1 MSRRLLLA
9 SAISSLTVFAPAA
22 FAQTEVTDEV
32 TDPIATSTAGSGGA
46 ADDIHITLTGRVV
59 VSTTTTPAVTLDSD
73 NTILQEGNVSIITD
87 DDGGVGIHVVGGNT
101 GTLTNS
107 GLVQVQSDSRPTD
120 LDGDGDLDGPAA
132 IGGNRIA
139 ILVDGAAVFTGDI
152 ILTTRSA
159 ITVLGNDSSGIRVLT
174 GIDGSLDLDGT
185 IGIIG
190 DRSEGVAIQSD
201 VSDDIFVRGQVTA
214 VGDGTVGVSVEG
226 DVGGTIAIAGTI
238 AASGYQFS
246 GQPNAEYLAILDA
259 DDLNQG
265 GSAFY
270 LSGSVAEGVLVDG
283 PTTTAAGISNAQISV
298 RGSAPAMSIEATA
311 ASGDIVLGE
320 VVIAAV
326 VDDPDTADDETQA
339 EQFLGYS
346 LVNRGTLAASGEL
359 EAINATALRI
369 GGSGGFSATLSDGM
383 LNDGAISA
391 TSNGANAT
399 SVLVA
404 SGAVIPVLTNVG
416 DLRATS
422 IGAGGIARSI
432 DIESGGSLFSLNNDL
447 IIFSQALLGGS
458 AYAIRDQSNTLASI
472 TNTHV
477 ISALGTAPLDGV
489 ALPTSETVAIDLSA
503 STIDTTY
510 HQYRPTDADADS
522 RIETLGDIR
531 FGSGNDTLRVE
542 AGGVTGAVSFGLG
555 ADQLILSGGSRLAGE
570 LTDTD
575 GDLNIQVDDA
585 TLQLASTAP
594 TNVSEARFGDGSRLL
609 FEIDHD
615 AGIAAS
621 LNASGTIT
629 FETGSAISTSLT
641 NLIGDGATY
650 VVLTSSALVIQDSIA
665 ALQDTIAPFLYESS
679 IALDPSDSNSLILTL
694 RRRSAAEL
702 GMSANQGEAYTAA
715 YAGWQSNA
723 ELGAAIA
730 SLTTESDFYQA
741 YNQLLPEYASS
752 ALQFSQASNDS
763 AIGALA
769 NRLEAVRRSPEQSGG
784 LWIQEFSYFA
794 DRAGTDVAAGYRGQ
808 GIGLAVGADR
818 PFGPFYAAGV
828 NFVGS
833 ASEIS
838 ESDGVDD
845 PMSAIS
851 AQIGVY
857 AGAEMGGMS
866 LDLYGGIGYDSF
878 EHNRRVLIGTF
889 DATPTGEWSGYH
901 TAASARLGRQ
911 FSTGRYFFTPSL
923 SVDYLSLFE
932 SAYTETGGG
941 DGIDLVIDDRES
953 SSFTS
958 TALFTMGARFERVD
972 SWWAPSLRIGYRNEF
987 SSEELETL
995 AHFDGY
1001 NETFTL
1007 RSEAMPGSGFIFGF
1021 GVGAGSGYST
1031 FSLDYDADIRDNFI
1045 RHTARL
1051 VIRMV
1056 F

>member
-1 MSRRLLLA
+1 MRRRLLLA
-9 SAISSLTVFAPAA
+9 SAIGSLTVFAPAA
-22 FAQTEVTDEV
+22 FAQTEVADEI
-32 TDPIATSTAGSGGA
+32 TTPIATSTAGSGGG
-46 ADDIHITLTGRVV
+46 ADDIHITLTGRVT

-73 NTILQEGNVSIITD
+73 NTVLQEGNVNIITD

-101 GTLTNS
+101 GTLTNA

-120 LDGDGDLDGPAA
+120 VDGDGDLDGPAA

-174 GIDGSLDLDGT
+174 GVDGSIDMAGT
-185 IGIIG
+185 IGVIG
-190 DRSEGVAIQSD
+190 DRSTGVDIQSD
-201 VSDDIFVRGQVTA
+201 ISNDLIIGSQVTA
-214 VGDGTVGVSVEG
+214 VGDDTIGVSVTA
-226 DVGGTIAIAGTI
+226 DVGGALAITGTV
-238 AASGYQFS
+238 STTGYQFS
-246 GQPNAEYLAILDA
+246 GQPSGAFLDILDA
-259 DDLNQG
+259 DDTNQS
-265 GSAFY
+265 GSSVY
-270 LSGSVAEGVLVDG
+270 LSGSVAEGVLIDG
-283 PTTTAAGISNAQISV
+283 PTTDASGITAAQIAV

-326 VDDPDTADDETQA
+326 VDDPDTADDETRA

-346 LVNRGTLAASGEL
+346 LVNRGTLVSSGEL
-359 EAINATALRI
+359 EAIDSTALRI
-369 GGSGGFSATLSDGM
+369 GGSGGFTATLSDGM
-383 LNDGAISA
+383 LNDGAITA
-391 TSNGANAT
+391 TSLGGT
-399 SVLVA
+399 SRSVLVA

-416 DLRATS
+416 DLRSTS
-422 IGAGGIARSI
+422 IGANGIASSV
-432 DIESGGSLFSLNNDL
+432 DIEAGASLFTLNNDL

-458 AYAIRDQSNTLASI
+458 AYTIRDQSNTLASI
-472 TNTHV
+472 SNTNV
-477 ISALGTAPLDGV
+477 ISALGTVPLDGV
-489 ALPTSETVAIDLSA
+489 ALPSSEYVAIDLSA

-510 HQYRPTDADADS
+510 HQYRRADDDADS
-522 RIETLGDIR
+522 RIETLGDVR
-531 FGSGNDTLRVE
+531 FGSGDDTMRLE

-555 ADQLILSGGSRLAGE
+555 ADQLILSGGSRLAGQ
-570 LTDTD
+570 LTDAD

-585 TLQLASTAP
+585 TLQLASTAA
-594 TNVSEARFGDGSRLL
+594 TNISEARFGDGSRLL

-621 LNASGTIT
+621 LNASGSVT

-650 VVLTSSALVIQDSIA
+650 VVLTSSALVIQESIA
-665 ALQDTIAPFLYESS
+665 ALQDTVAPFLYESS
-679 IALDPSDSNSLILTL
+679 IALDPANSNSLILTL

-702 GMSANQGEAYTAA
+702 GMSANQGEAYSAA
-715 YAGWQSNA
+715 YASWQSNA

-730 SLTTESDFYQA
+730 SLTTEGDFYQA
-741 YNQLLPEYASS
+741 YNQLLPEYAAS
-752 ALQFSQASNDS
+752 AIQFSQASNDS

-851 AQIGVY
+851 AQVGVY
-857 AGAEMGGMS
+857 AGAEFGGMS

-889 DATPTGEWSGYH
+889 DATPTGEWTGYH
-901 TAASARLGRQ
+901 TSASARLGHQ
-911 FSTGRYFFTPSL
+911 FSSGRYFFTPSL
-923 SVDYLSLFE
+923 SIDYLSLFE

-958 TALFTMGARFERVD
+958 TALFSMGARFENVD
-972 SWWAPSLRIGYRNEF
+972 SWWAPSMRIGYRNEF
-987 SSEELETL
+987 SAEELETL
-995 AHFDGY
+995 ARFDGY

-1021 GVGAGSGYST
+1021 GVAAGSGYST